1 MLEGFVFVISLL
13 LCCPSG
19 DVLQSTW
26 SFDLDDTSND
36 IFLCWSYVRWNIWFK
51 SSETRIVFYIQPMQ
65 YIMVHGVNG
74 PQDGQATHI
83 CVSHTDIAMAGS
95 LNF

>member
-1 MLEGFVFVISLL
+1 MWDIIMFQVTMLEGFVFVTSLV

-36 IFLCWSYVRWNIWFK
+36 IFLCWSYEGETFG
-51 SSETRIVFYIQPMQ
+51 SSHLKLELSFRLNQFNTSWC
-65 YIMVHGVNG
+65 MV
-74 PQDGQATHI
+74 
-83 CVSHTDIAMAGS
+83 
-95 LNF
+95 